1 MQFDASFESGNLAE
15 ARLVTEMPCVP
26 PSFPHPPRH
35 PPLCP
40 GGPSALC
47 AGSSTTFTSGPIRS
61 TRAIACGST
70 SRCAARRAA
79 RRCRPH
85 AHAHAPQEHS
95 HAYAHAHAHAHAHV
109 RPPQVIFNVI
119 GYSKTKS
126 LYRDGMAPVVSTS
139 ARPHL
144 RRADSAVLMA
154 PQLATLASR
163 GGSQARG
170 CATHSGRA
178 AEPQCPKGG
187 LPIAAVQRGRRRRL
201 RVVSRPQALGANAR
215 ELTPTRTLTPTLTLT
230 LTLTPTRDS
239 ERMPES

>member
-79 RRCRPH
+79 RRSVHMHMHNKNIRMRMRMH
-85 AHAHAPQEHS
+85 MHMHMH
-95 HAYAHAHAHAHAHV
+95 
-109 RPPQVIFNVI
+109 
-119 GYSKTKS
+119 
-126 LYRDGMAPVVSTS
+126 MPVHRLSSTS
-139 ARPHL
+139 SGTRRPSRSIGTAWHRWSALVRDRTL
-144 RRADSAVLMA
+144 RRADSAVLVA

-178 AEPQCPKGG
+178 AEPRSAQREACP
-187 LPIAAVQRGRRRRL
+187 LRPCSAAEDAGFA
-201 RVVSRPQALGANAR
+201 SCHGHRPW
-215 ELTPTRTLTPTLTLT
+215 
-230 LTLTPTRDS
+230 